1 MILTFEEMREMAQ
14 GAEEVFGEGNRIS
27 FARFNQEERKL
38 YEQTEF
44 RMKISA
50 CAAVQLVFQTD
61 AEALGLKADLAC
73 VASSRSF
80 FLIDVFAND
89 AFVGALGNIEEGESD
104 IYRSFA
110 LGAFEKTFALGKG
123 EKTVRIVLPW
133 TSSIEITELS
143 LEGASYAKA
152 VKRTK
157 KMLAYGD
164 SITQGYDAVHP
175 SNAYIVKLAHA
186 LDAEVI
192 DKAMG
197 GEIFFPPLS
206 QIKSHMTPD
215 YITVAYGTNDWGK
228 CTPASFRTNC
238 RAFYENLAKNYP
250 NAKIFAITPIWRKD
264 YDSQRPF
271 GNFFEIEKIII
282 EETADLSNVTVIEGF
297 GLVPHDSQYFADVR
311 LHPNDAG
318 FAFYAENLTKA
329 IRAYLS

>member
-1 MILTFEEMREMAQ
+1 MILTFEELREMTQ
-14 GAEEVFGEGNRIS
+14 GAEETFGEGTRIS
-27 FARFNQEERKL
+27 FARFNSAERAL
-38 YEQTEF
+38 YEKTEF
-44 RMKISA
+44 AMKIPA
-50 CAAVQLVFQTD
+50 CAAVQLVFKTD
-61 AEALGLKADLAC
+61 AVSLGMKVDLAC
-73 VASSRSF
+73 FASSRSF
-80 FLIDVFAND
+80 FMIDIFAND
-89 AFVGALGNIEEGESD
+89 CLIGSLANVEENERNIYQEFLLGEFEK
-104 IYRSFA
+104 SFA
-110 LGAFEKTFALGKG
+110 LGNG

-133 TSSIEITELS
+133 TSSVEIKELS
-143 LEGASYAKA
+143 LEGATYAKA
-152 VKRTK
+152 VKRSK

-228 CTPASFRTNC
+228 CTPDTFRENC

-271 GNFFEIEKIII
+271 GDFFEIEKIIK

-297 GLVPHDSQYFADVR
+297 DLVPHDSQYFADVR